1 MANFLSSPG
10 VSLNEIDN
18 SLISPVPVQVG
29 AAIVGPTVKGPVN
42 LPVVVTSYS
51 DYKSRFGG
59 SLVSGSDS
67 YTYLTSI
74 AAYNYFENGG
84 TSLLVARVASGSY
97 TPASTSTIYNGT
109 ESGVIDNITTTSSLT
124 LNSFNITSSAGNGPL
139 GTQEAIASGGTG
151 TGASITASFA
161 TSESIATITF
171 GGGTGYEVGD
181 VLTFSSQSLGSDLPN
196 GTDLV
201 ITLSAANIVNNQ
213 AFTLETISEGVIMNS
228 AGAESSTGALANG
241 TRDNVRWE
249 VTAANTGSGT
259 FNVIIRRGDDRTN
272 DKTILEAFNNVSL
285 DPNSSRYISKVIGD
299 QLVEY
304 NSATNQVDIT
314 SGDFPN
320 ASRYVRVKNVVN
332 TPDYLDADGN
342 VSNASYTGS
351 IPLNGSGS
359 FSGAT
364 GDVKAGA
371 NFYKDI
377 DDNNTQGLVA
387 DNYTEMATLLANK
400 DDYQFK
406 VLMTPGLIDNLASH
420 ASPISSFITNAQN
433 RGDNIYIVDP
443 AEYSATLTAAVNK
456 AQGRNSSYAA
466 EYWPWVQVGDPETGK
481 NVWVPASTVIGGVYA
496 FNDRVS
502 APWFAPAGLNRGGL
516 GGVLRAKYKLT
527 QAQKDEL
534 YENNINPIA
543 TFPNAGVVVYG
554 QKTLQKAAT
563 ALDRVNVRRLLIELK
578 GFIGQVADS
587 IVFEQNTL
595 TTRNK
600 FLSVVNPYL
609 DNIKQKQGLYAF
621 KVVMDDTNNSPD
633 VIDRNQLVGQ
643 IYIQPTK
650 TAEFINLDF
659 VVLPTGAEFPA

>member
-18 SLISPVPVQVG
+18 SLISPTPVQVG
-29 AAIVGPTVKGPVN
+29 AAIVGPTVKGPKN
-42 LPVVVTSYS
+42 IPVVVTSYS

-59 SLVSGSDS
+59 SLISGSDS

-84 TSLLVARVASGSY
+84 TSLLVARVVSGSY
-97 TPASTSTIYNGT
+97 TPASSSTIYNDI
-109 ESGVIDNITTTSSLT
+109 ESGVISTEVDTLLSSLT
-124 LNSFNITSSAGNGPL
+124 GVTGSI
-139 GTQEAIASGGTG
+139 GTYTISGSTIGTG
-151 TGASITASFA
+151 TGFTASISLDSGTNV
-161 TSESIATITF
+161 TTITATN
-171 GGGTGYEVGD
+171 GGSGYAVGD
-181 VLTFSSQSLGSDLPN
+181 TITIPSQSIGYGAGTI
-196 GTDLV
+196 GTDTI
-201 ITLSAANIVNNQ
+201 ITLTAANIVNNQ

-228 AGAESSTGALANG
+228 AGAESSFGSLTNG
-241 TRDNVRWE
+241 THDNVRWE
-249 VTAANTGSGT
+249 ITGANTGSGT
-259 FNVIIRRGDDRTN
+259 FNVIVRRGDDRTN
-272 DKTILEAFNNVSL
+272 GKIILEAFNNVNL
-285 DPNSSRYISKVIGD
+285 DPNSSRYISRVIGD
-299 QLVEY
+299 QVVTY
-304 NSATNQVDIT
+304 DSTNNQVDIT
-314 SGDFPN
+314 TGSFPN
-320 ASRYVRVKNVVN
+320 ASRYVRVKDVVN
-332 TPDYLDADGN
+332 TPNYLDADGV

-359 FSGAT
+359 FGGAV

-371 NFYKDI
+371 NFYENINDT
-377 DDNNTQGLVA
+377 NTQGLVA
-387 DNYTEMATLLANK
+387 GNYTEMASLLANK

-443 AEYSATLTAAVNK
+443 AEYSATLTAAVGK

-466 EYWPWVQVGDPETGK
+466 EYWPWVQVNDPETGK

-543 TFPNAGVVVYG
+543 TFPNAGVVVFG

-587 IVFEQNTL
+587 IVFDQNTL